1 MKCKGIVAVLL
12 LGAVLLG
19 ATSSGA
25 RAQDA
30 TSALDAQAYQ
40 MYQQVLSPFC
50 PGRSLNDCPSSK
62 AHELKLEMRQKL
74 EQGAAPETIIED
86 VFAKFGEQYR
96 AVPSYAGFGKLVWWV
111 PGGFLLAGVAII
123 AVLARGKRRNAPEK
137 ATQSDATLSDEMRRA
152 IERELES
159 LDGAD

>member
-1 MKCKGIVAVLL
+1 MNFKSIVVVFFFSGLFLL
-12 LGAVLLG
+12 
-19 ATSSGA
+19 SGA
-25 RAQDA
+25 SAQAQDA
-30 TSALDAQAYQ
+30 TSALDARAYD

-62 AHELKLEMRQKL
+62 AHELKQEMRQKL
-74 EQGAAPETIIED
+74 EQGVAPEAIIEE

-123 AVLARGKRRNAPEK
+123 AVLARGKRRVSAAKP
-137 ATQSDATLSDEMRRA
+137 TQSQNTLSDDMRRT

-159 LDGAD
+159 LDGN